1 MILSV
6 GQSDGSLDKRN
17 GPEEKDAAMTSKK
30 KEEAKKSKRPKI
42 PQKHLE
48 FFGISLRSSVNL

>member
-6 GQSDGSLDKRN
+6 GQSDGSQDKRN

-30 KEEAKKSKRPKI
+30 KEEAKKSKNLAVMSILGP
-42 PQKHLE
+42 
-48 FFGISLRSSVNL
+48 FFSFFSQAFL